1 MATKPSHD
9 ELLLPLAG
17 SERIFT
23 GGYLKVDRER
33 YGEGERLQT
42 REIVRV
48 RNGVCVLAITRDGL
62 VPVVSQF
69 RAAIGRVIAE
79 LPAGVVDDGESVL
92 DAARRELS
100 EEAGCTGGTWT
111 HLRHYAQAEGYSNG
125 WMDLFL
131 AVDCDRGESHP
142 DAGEELVLE
151 FLPLRDLYAELPH
164 LSDAKSILSLLL
176 ARPALQDA
184 RLVS

>member
-1 MATKPSHD
+1 MTAKPAHD
-9 ELLLPLAG
+9 DLLLPLTS
-17 SERIFT
+17 SERIFS

-33 YGEGERLQT
+33 YGEGERVQT

-48 RNGVCVLAITRDGL
+48 RNGVCVLAVTRDGL

-69 RAAIGRVIAE
+69 RAAIGRVIME
-79 LPAGVVDDGESVL
+79 LPAGVVDDGESAL

-131 AVDCDRGESHP
+131 AQDCERGESHP
-142 DAGEELVLE
+142 EAGEELVLE
-151 FLPLRDLYAELPH
+151 FRPLREIYADLPG
-164 LSDAKSILSLLL
+164 LSDAKSILSLML
-176 ARPALQDA
+176 ARGAVGLDIP
-184 RLVS
+184 